1 MRTRGVSGAETA
13 PPARGRQAPRSALR
27 PASRAAVL
35 AALAAALG
43 VAMVAGV
50 ALGAVRVAPGEVL
63 AAIGRAVT
71 GAARFGDDAIIV
83 DLRLPRVLLAA
94 LVGACLATAGVLYQA
109 LFRNAL
115 ADPYILGVSSGAGL
129 GATLAFVAAGT
140 TTLGVLV
147 GVPAGAFVGAL
158 ATIALVVALA
168 ERAGR
173 FESTSLLLAGVAVSY
188 TLAALTS
195 FVMVVSRES
204 MHAVVFWMM
213 GGLQRASWPWV
224 GMLSAVLVVGGA
236 VPLARS
242 RDLDLMLLGDER
254 ASQLGLDARRFT
266 LAMLACASLV
276 VAGAVSVSGLIGFV
290 GLMVPHAVRLVVGPD
305 HRTLLPA
312 SALAGAIA
320 VVLADLLARVV
331 LAPVELPVGIVTAL
345 AGGPFFVWLLTRK
358 ERAA

>member
-1 MRTRGVSGAETA
+1 MSASRTR
-13 PPARGRQAPRSALR
+13 
-27 PASRAAVL
+27 RAAAL
-35 AALAAALG
+35 AALAAALAI
-43 VAMVAGV
+43 AMVAGV
-50 ALGAVRVAPGEVL
+50 AFGAVKVAPSEVL
-63 AAIGRAVT
+63 GAIGRAVA
-71 GAARFGDDAIIV
+71 GAPGPVEDAV
-83 DLRLPRVLLAA
+83 VLDLRLPRVLLAA

-129 GATLAFVAAGT
+129 GATVAFVLAGS

-147 GVPAGAFVGAL
+147 GVPAGAFAGAL
-158 ATIALVVALA
+158 GTIALVVVLA
-168 ERAGR
+168 GRAGR
-173 FESTSLLLAGVAVSY
+173 LESTSLLLAGVAVSY

-213 GGLQRASWPWV
+213 GGLQRASWPYV
-224 GMLSAVLVVGGA
+224 GMLAAVLVGGSA
-236 VPLARS
+236 VPFLRS

-266 LAMLACASLV
+266 LVMLACASLV

-290 GLMVPHAVRLVVGPD
+290 GLMVPHAVRLVLGPD

-312 SALAGAIA
+312 SALVGAVV